1 MHNHHFPTLYHIFP
15 LLRLRK
21 SLFFSEVKYIAN
33 GIYKFTQVL
42 TIFGTKLI
50 KLAAGKQIINS
61 NSTKKR
67 FTVASK
73 PFAAATTLSQYFISS
88 SLGCG

>member
-1 MHNHHFPTLYHIFP
+1 MMSDTYTKIAEIKNEWIRQWAKVI
-15 LLRLRK
+15 LLLERSVYLSVK
-21 SLFFSEVKYIAN
+21 VKYIAN

-50 KLAAGKQIINS
+50 KLPAGKQIINS

-73 PFAAATTLSQYFISS
+73 LFT
-88 SLGCG
+88 